1 MFMFKRVTGILIVI
15 FMITIFFPASLT
27 KVLGATNDRVFIS
40 THLQESLTKAFG
52 AAKHKSSN
60 LSALSTGSITQA
72 VTKELSIPTL
82 TQWILDEPTN
92 TLYAISQGN
101 KTLYFINAAT
111 MEIEKSLT
119 LNGSPTDII
128 KDSGKLYITLDDINQ
143 IAIVDMAS
151 RAITKKLFT
160 LSDPYRIVKDGN
172 KLYYSER
179 DQWCNIYAYDL
190 STNTEQVLA
199 IGSTYNPDIAINTDK
214 HILYIGESGSSGS
227 NMIYY
232 STVNNKV
239 IGRTNYN
246 GGYGFPY
253 PQRYTLFDDQ
263 LVYYAAR
270 DFDPENPTHI
280 TGSYGSDVIFAK
292 YGFAFTNTAIYNS
305 YTNEL
310 LGNLGAQLDLV
321 EISNRIDFYLYNIQ
335 SKSIIKIEQDVVPP
349 VVNSV
354 GPNTGSVKGD
364 TIVNI
369 TGTGFTGA
377 TEVYFGNNLGTNLIV
392 NSDTSIT
399 VTSPPASE
407 FGIVDIIVCGPN
419 GVNVIS
425 RSDRFT
431 YTGFTVNVT
440 AVNGR
445 ITGLLNQYNNGD
457 AVTLT
462 AVSAEGY
469 TFKNWT
475 DKSGNI
481 LSTNPVYSFTIND
494 NIELNANFID
504 NCDINKNGKVDILD
518 LAAVAKNYNVK
529 NTDVNWA
536 SSLDFNKD
544 GKIDIFDLVFCSK
557 KIT

>member
-119 LNGSPTDII
+119 LNGGPTDII

-179 DQWCNIYAYDL
+179 DQWCNIYEYDL

-481 LSTNPVYSFTIND
+481 LSTNPVYSFIIND

>member
-1 MFMFKRVTGILIVI
+1 MFKRVTGILIVI

-119 LNGSPTDII
+119 LNGGPTDII

-179 DQWCNIYAYDL
+179 DQWCNIYEYDL

-481 LSTNPVYSFTIND
+481 LSTNPVYSFIIND